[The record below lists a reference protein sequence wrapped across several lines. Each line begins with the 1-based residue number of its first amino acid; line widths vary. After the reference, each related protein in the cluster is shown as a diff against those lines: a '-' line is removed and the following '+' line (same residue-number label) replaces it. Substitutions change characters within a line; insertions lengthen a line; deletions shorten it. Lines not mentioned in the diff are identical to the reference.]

1 MHVHTC
7 VRTHMLFFR
16 FVYGHLTLRVSRA
29 GSSHE
34 DEWKKELN
42 SIYMNYSYVG
52 INIHCLIH
60 YLTLSSEYN

>member
-42 SIYMNYSYVG
+42 SVCMNYSYVG
-52 INIHCLIH
+52 INTHCLIH
-60 YLTLSSEYN
+60 YLTLSSEYK